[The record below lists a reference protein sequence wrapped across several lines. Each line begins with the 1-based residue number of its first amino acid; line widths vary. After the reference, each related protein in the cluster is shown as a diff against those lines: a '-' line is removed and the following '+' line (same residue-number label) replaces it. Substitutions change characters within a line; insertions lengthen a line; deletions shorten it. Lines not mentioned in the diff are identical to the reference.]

1 MKFIVT
7 YTEVVEADTRNDAE
21 KQVAYRI
28 SGNGK
33 ITSKAMCIHGKVNTN
48 GRCYDMC
55 PFRENGMCDIDF
67 QV

>member
-7 YTEVVEADTRNDAE
+7 YTEEVEADTRNDAE
-21 KQVAYRI
+21 RQVAYRI
-28 SGNGK
+28 SGTGR
-33 ITSKAMCIHGKVNTN
+33 ITSKAMCIHGKANTD

-55 PFRENGMCDIDF
+55 PFRENGTCDIDS